1 MKLNNYPTLMV
12 NLVGFKSVV
21 LVLFAAAPVLLLP
34 PFSYAE
40 ENQPATQTK
49 DLPLSSEVTK
59 RLADL
64 KAAGK
69 NELTEKL
76 QQQIAKAWATA
87 SRYPQKHVIVGQVK
101 LADAK
106 KDVRLVD
113 AQMVI
118 LEEGLFAGEVKDLER
133 PVGFALQGYLPVE
146 LQLKGKSGEIVDVG
160 EIILQPLTQK
170 DSAGVSAKILLES
183 GSPTNAKVKLYAGQG
198 AVNTPHNGTSP
209 RGSPGWEAPAEL
221 TPQETGV
228 VSGSNLSPGNYYVVI
243 SAPGHVEQSRRIELT
258 SGKTFDLG
266 QISLLAE
273 LAGEKKPVNFWEM
286 DYHTAL
292 AKAKN
297 ESKPLFVMLTIQ
309 GCGPCKR
316 LEEEALAHS
325 AIQSF
330 LEPFLKVQ
338 IYADANEKNAEIA
351 KKLQASGYPTL
362 VCLDGNEKVLNR
374 WSGYGGVTEFALECA
389 KAYEEGKIPQ
399 PEELKKLVEKV
410 KKNSS

>member
-1 MKLNNYPTLMV
+1 MASLR
-12 NLVGFKSVV
+12 GFGSVV
-21 LVLFAAAPVLLLP
+21 LVLVVAASGLFLH
-34 PFSYAE
+34 PFSNAE
-40 ENQPATQTK
+40 ENQSSTQTK

-59 RLADL
+59 RLDDL
-64 KAAGK
+64 KAHGK
-69 NELTEKL
+69 NELAEKL
-76 QQQIAKAWATA
+76 QKQIAKAWATA

-101 LADAK
+101 LADEK

-133 PVGFALQGYLPVE
+133 PVGFALQGYFPVE

-160 EIILQPLTQK
+160 EIILQSLNSK
-170 DSAGVSAKILLES
+170 DSAGVSAKIILES
-183 GSPTNAKVKLYAGQG
+183 GSPTNSKVSLFVGQG

-209 RGSPGWEAPAEL
+209 RGSPGWEAPTEL

-228 VSGSNLSPGNYYVVI
+228 VSGVNLSPGNYYVVL

-258 SGKTFDLG
+258 QGKNLDLG

-273 LAGEKKPVNFWEM
+273 LAGEKKPVTFWES
-286 DYHTAL
+286 DYHVGL

-351 KKLQASGYPTL
+351 RKLQAQGYPTL
-362 VCLDGNEKVLNR
+362 ICLDENEKVLNR
-374 WSGYGGVTEFALECA
+374 WSGYRGVTEFALECA
-389 KAYEEGKIPQ
+389 KAYEKAKIPQ

-410 KKNSS
+410 KKNSG

>member
-1 MKLNNYPTLMV
+1 MKSFPSLR
-12 NLVGFKSVV
+12 FVV
-21 LVLFAAAPVLLLP
+21 LTILF
-34 PFSYAE
+34 FSFITIRLSISCSHAE
-40 ENQPATQTK
+40 EKQPAAQAK
-49 DLPLSSEVTK
+49 DLPLSPAVVK
-59 RLADL
+59 RIEDL
-64 KAAGK
+64 KTAGK
-69 NELTEKL
+69 KDLAEKL
-76 QQQIAKAWATA
+76 SREIQEAWETT
-87 SRYPQKHVIVGQVK
+87 RQYQEGHVIVGQVK
-101 LADAK
+101 LTDEK

-113 AQMVI
+113 AQMEI
-118 LEEGLFAGEVKDLER
+118 LDDGLFAGEVKDLER

-160 EIILQPLTQK
+160 EIILQPITQK

-273 LAGEKKPVNFWEM
+273 LAGEKKTVNFWEV
-286 DYHTAL
+286 DYQTAL

-351 KKLQASGYPTL
+351 QKLQASGYPTL
-362 VCLDGNEKVLNR
+362 VCLDGDEKVLNR

>member
-1 MKLNNYPTLMV
+1 MGHLPSLR
-12 NLVGFKSVV
+12 F
-21 LVLFAAAPVLLLP
+21 LVLTCIFVVWCSFY
-34 PFSYAE
+34 FSPSPTNAE
-40 ENQPATQTK
+40 AKKTDAKAK
-49 DLPLSSEVTK
+49 DLPLSPAVVK
-59 RLADL
+59 RLEDL
-64 KAAGK
+64 KTAGK
-69 NELTEKL
+69 KDLADKL
-76 QQQIAKAWATA
+76 SQEIREAWETA
-87 SRYPQKHVIVGQVK
+87 FRYKKGHVIVGQVK
-101 LADAK
+101 LADGK

-146 LQLKGKSGEIVDVG
+146 LQLKGKSGQIVDVG
-160 EIILQPLTQK
+160 EIILQPLNPK
-170 DSAGVSAKILLES
+170 DSAGVSAKIILES
-183 GSPTNAKVKLYAGQG
+183 GSPTNSKVSLYVGQG

-209 RGSPGWEAPAEL
+209 RGSPGWE
-221 TPQETGV
+221 TPVDLIPDDKGSL
-228 VSGSNLSPGNYYVVI
+228 SGSNLSPGQYYLTV
-243 SAPGHVEQSRRIELT
+243 SAPGHVEQSRRIEL
-258 SGKTFDLG
+258 SPGKIFDLG
-266 QISLLAE
+266 EIKLLAE
-273 LAGEKKPVNFWEM
+273 LEGEKKPVTFWET
-286 DYHTAL
+286 DYHAAL

-351 KKLQASGYPTL
+351 QKLQASGYPTL
-362 VCLDGNEKVLNR
+362 VCLAGNERVLNR

-389 KAYEEGKIPQ
+389 KAYEEAKIPL
-399 PEELKKLVEKV
+399 PEQLKKLVEKV
-410 KKNSS
+410 KKNSG

>member
-1 MKLNNYPTLMV
+1 MEYFTSLRFLTVP
-12 NLVGFKSVV
+12 GIFVV
-21 LVLFAAAPVLLLP
+21 LVSFCLSPSTSHAKEKQPD
-34 PFSYAE
+34 AE
-40 ENQPATQTK
+40 AK
-49 DLPLSSEVTK
+49 DLPLSPEVVK
-59 RLADL
+59 RIQDL
-64 KAAGK
+64 KTAGK
-69 NELTEKL
+69 QNLAENLSREIKE
-76 QQQIAKAWATA
+76 AWETTR
-87 SRYPQKHVIVGQVK
+87 RYHKGHVIVGQVK
-101 LADAK
+101 LTDAK

-183 GSPTNAKVKLYAGQG
+183 GSPTNSKVKLYAGQG

-221 TPQETGV
+221 TPQDTGV

-258 SGKTFDLG
+258 SGKIFDLG

-273 LAGEKKPVNFWEM
+273 LAGEKKPVNFWEV

-351 KKLQASGYPTL
+351 QKLQASGYPTL